1 MPVATPR
8 SVVSCNHLVAS
19 SCEILSLQHSPT
31 VHEAQ
36 RCNHKLYCTGYLTS
50 SSILLNSSKQAHAPD
65 CASPLKNFPM
75 AL

>member
-1 MPVATPR
+1 MPVATPW
-8 SVVSCNHLVAS
+8 SWFSCNDLVAS
-19 SCEILSLQHSPT
+19 SRELLSLQHFPT

-50 SSILLNSSKQAHAPD
+50 SSILLNSSKQAQAPD